1 VGQSQHANQRREL
14 TIATQ
19 PNLTRTIRSIEN
31 GIAANLHLG
40 GQLYVSRNGQT
51 IADLAVGEARRGV
64 PMRPD
69 HLMLWMSATKPVTAV
84 AIGQMRDKGWLAF
97 DDRVAKYIPEFAI
110 KGKEPI
116 TIRHVLTH
124 TGGFPR
130 AVGPWSYDPWEKI
143 VTEICDAPLEPGWIP
158 GRDCGYHVASGWYV
172 LGEIVRRLDGRPY
185 HRYVREA
192 IFEPLGM
199 NDSWLGMPVERY
211 DDFVERI
218 VPMHFA
224 DGNALP
230 VPHMYKYFRD
240 AREALANC
248 RPGGNGR
255 GPIRELGRFYEAL
268 LDGGRNIIS
277 GATIETL
284 TARHTIGLK
293 DRIFNI
299 SLDRGLG
306 FVIDSKQYG
315 LSAAWYGSRCSART
329 FGHAGYVSS
338 VGFADPEYG
347 LAVALVFNGMLDTAP
362 ARHDA
367 RIKAAIDAL
376 YEDLNLG

>member
-1 VGQSQHANQRREL
+1 MGQSQHANQEREL
-14 TIATQ
+14 TIATH
-19 PNLTRTIRSIEN
+19 LTRTIRSIEN
-31 GIAANLHLG
+31 GIATNLHLG
-40 GQLYVSRNGQT
+40 AQLYVSRNRHT
-51 IADLAVGEARRGV
+51 IADLGLGQARSGE

-97 DDRVAKYIPEFAI
+97 DDRVAKYLPEFAAR
-110 KGKEPI
+110 GKEPI

-130 AVGPWSYDPWEKI
+130 AVGPWSYDPWDKI
-143 VTEICDAPLEPGWIP
+143 IAEICAAPLEPGWIP

-199 NDSWLGMPVERY
+199 NNAWLGMPAERY
-211 DDFVERI
+211 DDFSDRT

-224 DGNALP
+224 DGNAP
-230 VPHMYKYFRD
+230 PIPHMYEYFRD
-240 AREALANC
+240 TREALANC

-268 LDGGRNIIS
+268 LDGGRDIIS
-277 GATIETL
+277 KETIDTL
-284 TARHTIGLK
+284 TARHTVGLK

-299 SLDRGLG
+299 PLDRGLG

-315 LSAAWYGSRCSART
+315 PAATWYGSRCSARAY
-329 FGHAGYVSS
+329 GHAGYVSS

-347 LAVALVFNGMLDTAP
+347 LAVALVFNGMLEAAP

-367 RIKAAIDAL
+367 RINAVIDAV

>member
-1 VGQSQHANQRREL
+1 L
-14 TIATQ
+14 TIATH
-19 PNLTRTIRSIEN
+19 LTRTIRSIEN

-40 GQLYVSRNGQT
+40 AQLYVSRNGQT
-51 IADLAVGEARRGV
+51 IADLALGEARSGM

-84 AIGQMRDKGWLAF
+84 AIGQMRDKGRLDF

-143 VTEICDAPLEPGWIP
+143 IAEICDAPLEPGWIP

-192 IFEPLGM
+192 IFNPLGM
-199 NDSWLGMPVERY
+199 NDSWLGMPVEQY
-211 DDFVERI
+211 DDFSDRI

-230 VPHMYKYFRD
+230 IPHRYKYFRD

-268 LDGGRNIIS
+268 LDGGRDIIS
-277 GATIETL
+277 GETIETL
-284 TARHTIGLK
+284 TARHTVGIR

-299 SLDRGLG
+299 PLDRGLG

-315 LSAAWYGSRCSART
+315 PAAVWYGRRCSARA

-347 LAVALVFNGMLDTAP
+347 LVVALVFNGMLEAAP

-367 RIKAAIDAL
+367 RTNAALDAV
-376 YEDLNLG
+376 YEDLNLA

>member
-1 VGQSQHANQRREL
+1 MVGNQRINR
-14 TIATQ
+14 A
-19 PNLTRTIRSIEN
+19 IEVIER
-31 GIAANLHLG
+31 GIAENLHLG
-40 GQLYVSRNGQT
+40 AQLYVSHNGET
-51 IADLAVGEARRGV
+51 VADVGIGQARDGV

-69 HLMLWMSATKPVTAV
+69 HLMLWMSSTKPITAI
-84 AIGQMRDKGWLAF
+84 AIGQMRERGKLDF
-97 DDRVAKYIPEFAI
+97 DDRVAQHIPEFGV

-130 AVGPWSYDPWEKI
+130 AVGPWTYDPWENI
-143 VTEICDAPLEPGWIP
+143 IAQICGSPLEPGWIV
-158 GRDCGYHVASGWYV
+158 GQTSAYHVASGWYV

-199 NDSWLGMPVERY
+199 TDSWLGMPAGRY
-211 DDFVERI
+211 DEFRERI

-230 VPHMYKYFRD
+230 IPSGYAPFRD
-240 AREALANC
+240 SPEAMANC

-255 GPIRELGRFYEAL
+255 GPIRQLGRFYEAL
-268 LDGGRNIIS
+268 LDGGRGIIRKE
-277 GATIETL
+277 TIETL
-284 TARHTIGLK
+284 TSRHTVGLK
-293 DRIFNI
+293 DRTFNF

-315 LSAAWYGSRCSART
+315 SGAAWYGTRCSPRT

-338 VGFADPEYG
+338 VGFADPEHQ
-347 LAVALVFNGMLDTAP
+347 LAVAMVFNGMLEAAP
-362 ARHDA
+362 AKHDA
-367 RIKAAIDAL
+367 RMIATLDAI
-376 YEDLNLG
+376 YGDLGLRSG

>member
-1 VGQSQHANQRREL
+1 MEGCERLV
-14 TIATQ
+14 
-19 PNLTRTIRSIEN
+19 RTIEVIER
-31 GIAANLHLG
+31 GIAENLHLG
-40 GQLYVSRNGQT
+40 AQLYVSRDGET
-51 IADLAVGEARRGV
+51 VADLGIGQARDGI
-64 PMRPD
+64 PMSAD
-69 HLMLWMSATKPVTAV
+69 HLMLWMSSTKPITAV
-84 AIGQMRDKGWLAF
+84 AIGQMWEKGQLNF
-97 DDRVAKYIPEFAI
+97 DDKVAQYIPEFGAN
-110 KGKEPI
+110 GKEPI

-143 VTEICDAPLEPGWIP
+143 IAQICDAPLEPGWIP

-199 NDSWLGMPVERY
+199 NDSWLGMPSELY
-211 DDFVERI
+211 DEYRERI

-230 VPHMYKYFRD
+230 IPHMYAYWRD
-240 AREALANC
+240 SREALANC

-268 LDGGRNIIS
+268 LDEGRGIIS
-277 GATIETL
+277 RKTIETL
-284 TARHTIGLK
+284 TARHTVGFK
-293 DRIFNI
+293 DRVFNF

-315 LSAAWYGSRCSART
+315 SGAAWYGNNCSSRA
-329 FGHAGYVSS
+329 FGYAGYVCS
-338 VGFADPEYG
+338 VGFADPECH
-347 LAVALVFNGMLDTAP
+347 LVVALVFNGMLDAAP
-362 ARHDA
+362 AKHDA
-367 RIKAAIDAL
+367 RMIATLNAI
-376 YEDLNLG
+376 YQDLGLWT

>member
-1 VGQSQHANQRREL
+1 VGQSQHANQEREL
-14 TIATQ
+14 TIATH
-19 PNLTRTIRSIEN
+19 LTRTIRSIES
-31 GIAANLHLG
+31 GIATNLHLG
-40 GQLYVSRNGQT
+40 AQLYVSRNGQT
-51 IADLAVGEARRGV
+51 IANLALGEARSGV

-84 AIGQMRDKGWLAF
+84 AIGQMRDKGCLDF

-143 VTEICDAPLEPGWIP
+143 IAEICAAPLEPGWIP

-192 IFEPLGM
+192 IFKPLGM

-211 DDFVERI
+211 DEFSDRV

-230 VPHMYKYFRD
+230 IPPMYKFFGD

-268 LDGGRNIIS
+268 LDGGRGIIS
-277 GATIETL
+277 GETIETL
-284 TARHTIGLK
+284 TTRHTVGLK

-299 SLDRGLG
+299 PLDRGLG

-315 LSAAWYGSRCSART
+315 PAAAWYGSRCSARA

-338 VGFADPEYG
+338 VGFADPGYG
-347 LAVALVFNGMLDTAP
+347 LVVALVFNGMLEAAP

-367 RIKAAIDAL
+367 RINAAIDAV
-376 YEDLNLG
+376 YQDLDLA

>member
-1 VGQSQHANQRREL
+1 VGQSQHANQEREL
-14 TIATQ
+14 TIATH
-19 PNLTRTIRSIEN
+19 LTRTIRSIEN
-31 GIAANLHLG
+31 GIATNLHLG
-40 GQLYVSRNGQT
+40 AQLYVSCNGQT
-51 IADLAVGEARRGV
+51 IADLALGEARSGV
-64 PMRPD
+64 PMRRD

-84 AIGQMRDKGWLAF
+84 AIGQMRDKGRLAF

-130 AVGPWSYDPWEKI
+130 AVGPWSYDPWDKI
-143 VTEICDAPLEPGWIP
+143 IAQICAAPLEPGWIP

-199 NDSWLGMPVERY
+199 NDSWLGMPAEQY
-211 DDFVERI
+211 DDFSDRT

-224 DGNALP
+224 DGNTLP
-230 VPHMYKYFRD
+230 IPHLYKHFRD

-268 LDGGRNIIS
+268 LEGGRDIIS
-277 GATIETL
+277 GETIDTL
-284 TARHTIGLK
+284 TARHTVGLK

-299 SLDRGLG
+299 PLDRGLG

-315 LSAAWYGSRCSART
+315 PGAAWYGSRCSARA

-338 VGFADPEYG
+338 LGFADPEYG
-347 LAVALVFNGMLDTAP
+347 LAVALAFNGMLEAAS

-367 RIKAAIDAL
+367 RIKAAVDAV